1 MTDSI
6 HVGNLPPPWQF
17 LVPIVQEAGAIAVG
31 TCPAIEIPHDDF
43 KRYESW
49 VQSPRSGELKYLRSH
64 LAVRRNP
71 GSARILKDANVIVC
85 VAFPW
90 GQPGTLPPIWQYI
103 AEYARGRDYHKTVR
117 ARLMGISRKISSV
130 YRDAEYRVFVDTAPI
145 MERTLAIRAGIGAVG
160 RNGMLLVPGVGA
172 KVLLGEIVLA
182 HVPDCQDAEPHSLF
196 KPFAFCGGCHSCQ
209 KECPTGALCA
219 DGIIDVP
226 RCLSYITI
234 ESHTDMPS
242 GDILEQLKGIFGCDR
257 CVSVCPQ
264 NRQAPTVLE
273 RPANEHIALSLE
285 EFASM
290 APEKLMEQLRG
301 TCMFRTGAAQLQKTA
316 AQVLMNL
323 KRNK

>member
-6 HVGNLPPPWQF
+6 YIGNLPHPWQF
-17 LVPIVQEAGAIAVG
+17 LIPIVQEAGAIAVG
-31 TCPAIEIPHDDF
+31 VCPAIEITHDDF
-43 KRYESW
+43 ERYQSW
-49 VQSPRSGELKYLRSH
+49 VQSPRSGELNYLRSH

-85 VAFPW
+85 VAFPC

-117 ARLMGISRKISSV
+117 ASLTRISRKISSV
-130 YRDAEYRVFVDTAPI
+130 YKDAEYRVFVDTAPL
-145 MERTLAIRAGIGAVG
+145 MERTLALRAGIGALG

-182 HVPDCQDAEPHSLF
+182 HVPDCQHAEPHSLF
-196 KPFAFCGGCHSCQ
+196 KPFAFCGECHSCQ

-234 ESHTDMPS
+234 ESHTIVPS
-242 GDILEQLKGIFGCDR
+242 GDILEQLGGIFGCDR

-264 NRQAPTVLE
+264 NRQAPTILE
-273 RPANEHIALSLE
+273 RPANEHIASSLE

-301 TCMFRTGAAQLQKTA
+301 TCMFRTGATQLQKTA
-316 AQVLMNL
+316 AQVLINL
-323 KRNK
+323 KRHI